1 MFKFD
6 LKVEELW
13 GMFVWV
19 WSVFMICGGVV
30 QVGVVFCNFLGR
42 LRFMGYSIVFR
53 EKKSVFLND

>member
-30 QVGVVFCNFLGR
+30 
-42 LRFMGYSIVFR
+42 
-53 EKKSVFLND
+53 